1 VKLKLKPELS
11 SSGGVASVA
20 PASLPLHVPHGASI
34 ACRTDDGRML
44 IVVTRSGLRYRHL
57 HRRGQTIKGTD
68 WQQVRQ

>member
-1 VKLKLKPELS
+1 
-11 SSGGVASVA
+11 VA